1 MLSLLLL
8 LFITIYLFTYFLLLS
23 IVLSLFDYY
32 FFIFYAKIVK
42 KKK

>member
-1 MLSLLLL
+1 M
-8 LFITIYLFTYFLLLS
+8 LS

-42 KKK
+42 KNHEKIIIKIKAPDPN